1 MSQAKDN
8 RRHDAKPNANKA
20 PAHKRRPGKPHRQ
33 APADGQGGQGL
44 RAEAARALVPILT
57 ARGSLAS
64 LDDSRV
70 APRDRAL
77 LREICYGVCRTLP
90 RLEALAAVLLKSP
103 FKARD
108 TDIQALLLVGIYQ
121 LLYLRIPAHAAV
133 GETAGAAR
141 LLQKAWATR
150 VLNGCLRRLQ
160 REASELQAKVDREPA
175 VALLHPVWWLKSLRQ
190 AWPDDWREIAIAN
203 NQPGPMTLR
212 VNRRRI
218 SREAY
223 LERLREAG
231 IEARPCEHA
240 PDGLTL
246 DSPCDVTA
254 LPGFAEGEVSVQ
266 DEAAQLAVELI
277 GPALAPRPGARVLD
291 ACCAPGGKT
300 AHLLEAFDASL
311 QALDS
316 DGERLGRVT
325 DTLTRLG
332 LSAQVSTADAGAQDW
347 WDGTPFDA
355 ILLDAPCSGS
365 GVIRRHPDI
374 KRLRRPD
381 DIGRLA
387 ALQARLLDNLWQTL
401 APGGTLVY
409 ATCSVLPEENAEQ
422 IAAFLARTPDAVVST
437 PEALPWGQAAGA
449 GRQLLPRE
457 HGHDGFFY
465 ARLTRQA

>member
-1 MSQAKDN
+1 MNQAKNN
-8 RRHDAKPNANKA
+8 RRQGTNKRSQRN
-20 PAHKRRPGKPHRQ
+20 PKQ
-33 APADGQGGQGL
+33 APAEGQNGLSL
-44 RAEAARALVPILT
+44 RAEAARALVPILN

-90 RLEALAAVLLKSP
+90 RLEALASVLLKSS

-141 LLQKAWATR
+141 LLDKGWATR

-160 REASELQAKVDREPA
+160 REASEMQAKVDRDPA
-175 VALLHPVWWLKSLRQ
+175 VALLHPVWWLKALRQ
-190 AWPDDWREIAIAN
+190 AWPNDWREIAIAN
-203 NQPGPMTLR
+203 NQAGPMTLR
-212 VNRRRI
+212 VNRRRT
-218 SREAY
+218 SQEAY
-223 LERLREAG
+223 LERLRENG

-246 DSPCDVTA
+246 ETPCDVSA
-254 LPGFAEGEVSVQ
+254 LPGFAEGNVSVQ
-266 DEAAQLAVELI
+266 DEAAQLAIELL
-277 GPALAPRPGARVLD
+277 GPALAPRPGAQVLD
-291 ACCAPGGKT
+291 ACSAPGGKT
-300 AHLLEAFDASL
+300 AHLLEAFDVSL

-316 DGERLGRVT
+316 DAERLQRVEG
-325 DTLTRLG
+325 TLERLG
-332 LSAQVSTADAGAQDW
+332 LSAQLSAADAGEQDW

-381 DIGRLA
+381 DIGQLA

-401 APGGTLVY
+401 ASGGTLVY
-409 ATCSVLPEENAEQ
+409 ATCSVLPEENSEQ
-422 IAAFLARTPDAVVST
+422 ITAFLERTPDAEIDT
-437 PEALPWGQAAGA
+437 PQGLAWGVESGA

-465 ARLTRQA
+465 ARLKRK